1 MNNRS
6 HAFTLTGNTL
16 GQNPVQA
23 NVGSVGSS
31 PCNSDYLIIPCA
43 SSKQGPVASGM
54 NTCVDRLCGG
64 TLNTDYTTTPTTVI
78 SETAILNIVRPV
90 FIRTDSNVHRSNDH
104 TTKVASPPT
113 PNLTHR
119 PRLYYNLTFVVF
131 VSAGS
136 VRPFRLSFHTN
147 AVEMPNDMGN
157 RGFCLNYVQQP
168 CNANYS

>member
-31 PCNSDYLIIPCA
+31 PCNSDYLIIPCV

-64 TLNTDYTTTPTTVI
+64 TLNTDYSTIPTTVM
-78 SETAILNIVRPV
+78 SK
-90 FIRTDSNVHRSNDH
+90 
-104 TTKVASPPT
+104 KV
-113 PNLTHR
+113 
-119 PRLYYNLTFVVF
+119 
-131 VSAGS
+131 
-136 VRPFRLSFHTN
+136 
-147 AVEMPNDMGN
+147 
-157 RGFCLNYVQQP
+157 
-168 CNANYS
+168 

>member
-31 PCNSDYLIIPCA
+31 PCNSDYLIIPCV

-64 TLNTDYTTTPTTVI
+64 TLNTDYSTIPTTVMSKKVYI
-78 SETAILNIVRPV
+78 INKLLLIL
-90 FIRTDSNVHRSNDH
+90 FLLGMTLC
-104 TTKVASPPT
+104 
-113 PNLTHR
+113 NLL
-119 PRLYYNLTFVVF
+119 LYLY
-131 VSAGS
+131 
-136 VRPFRLSFHTN
+136 
-147 AVEMPNDMGN
+147 DM
-157 RGFCLNYVQQP
+157 
-168 CNANYS
+168 